1 MDWIRVEEGL
11 PPRFQFV
18 QMYDQARN
26 IILVGFLDKDGSWIS
41 YNRSAQIVSHWMPV
55 PNIPIDV
62 GPALYKRAHRRA
74 STAHAG
80 QSYAGRPFIKHL
92 EKVAARFE
100 DVELRVI
107 ALLNG
112 VLTDP
117 TPYPLRDSEVSLNF
131 GFPVLH
137 AVQVLTRSFT
147 DYEKYIQ
154 RVAVVPRARL
164 VKIAELRE
172 DIRECKSL
180 ARTGAEAVSD
190 EVKVAELPMYRE
202 ALDYLEKA
210 EKDGT

>member
-1 MDWIRVEEGL
+1 MSATDKSSSAILIRTVSDTGNQQRRQNMDWVRVEEGL

-74 STAHAG
+74 SHAHAG
-80 QSYAGRPFIKHL
+80 QNYAGRPYIKHL

-117 TPYPLRDSEVSLNF
+117 TPHPLRDSEVSLEF
-131 GFPVLH
+131 GFPVLY

-147 DYEKYIQ
+147 DTRSISSAWQ
-154 RVAVVPRARL
+154 L
-164 VKIAELRE
+164 CRE
-172 DIRECKSL
+172 P
-180 ARTGAEAVSD
+180 GW
-190 EVKVAELPMYRE
+190 
-202 ALDYLEKA
+202 
-210 EKDGT
+210 